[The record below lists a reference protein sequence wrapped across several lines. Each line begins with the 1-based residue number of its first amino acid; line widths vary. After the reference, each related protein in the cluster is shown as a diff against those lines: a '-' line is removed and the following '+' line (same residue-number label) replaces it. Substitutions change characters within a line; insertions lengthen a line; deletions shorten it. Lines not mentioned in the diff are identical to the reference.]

1 MVTCTA
7 LKTHDLRH
15 TVLRLRALRREAI
28 RREIL
33 RGGRIDLFASH
44 VLGYDIRSFH
54 QELITSQEAA
64 TDTCLQLAPRGFGK
78 STILTITRA
87 VYEILRN
94 PNVRIL
100 IAANTQLQA
109 EVFLREIKAHFERNE
124 RLREY
129 FGNFVSE
136 DKWDTREI
144 VVAPRTSTAKES
156 TITCVGVGGP
166 VASRHYDLIIAD
178 DLVDEENARTETQ
191 RERVKTWWYQTLLP
205 CGEPEGCIFVIGTRY
220 HHLDL
225 YGHLIRN
232 EYADKHQIIPAIAA
246 DGTTPWPEK
255 FSLEWLEERRR
266 QAGSII
272 FNAQYQNDTSLM
284 KGHIFREEWFRFYE
298 QEPDWSTMRFFIGV
312 SKVENSC
319 QCDASRPARPRGLRS
334 G

>member
-1 MVTCTA
+1 MWTMGRAQIQKRDRDARRSGKASGTRTNA
-7 LKTHDLRH
+7 DLRNA
-15 TVLRLRALRREAI
+15 VLRLRSLRREAV
-28 RREIL
+28 RREVL
-33 RGGRIDLFASH
+33 HGGHIDLLASH
-44 VLGYDIRSFH
+44 ILGYEVRPFHHHLISF
-54 QELITSQEAA
+54 QESVD
-64 TDTCLQLAPRGFGK
+64 DTCLQLAPRGYGK

-87 VYEILRN
+87 VFEILRN

-124 RLREY
+124 RVREY

-178 DLVDEENARTETQ
+178 DLIDEENARTETQ
-191 RERVKTWWYQTLLP
+191 RDRVKTWWYQTLLP
-205 CGEPEGCIFVIGTRY
+205 CCEPDGRIFVIGTRY

-225 YGHLIRN
+225 YGHLMRN
-232 EYADKHQIIPAIAA
+232 EHAEKYQIIPSLAA

-255 FSLEWLEERRR
+255 FSIEWLEERKR

-272 FNAQYQNDTSLM
+272 FN
-284 KGHIFREEWFRFYE
+284 
-298 QEPDWSTMRFFIGV
+298 
-312 SKVENSC
+312 
-319 QCDASRPARPRGLRS
+319 
-334 G
+334 

>member
-1 MVTCTA
+1 MIA
-7 LKTHDLRH
+7 
-15 TVLRLRALRREAI
+15 
-28 RREIL
+28 
-33 RGGRIDLFASH
+33 F
-44 VLGYDIRSFH
+44 
-54 QELITSQEAA
+54 QEAA
-64 TDTCLQLAPRGFGK
+64 SDTCLQLAPRGFGK

-166 VASRHYDLIIAD
+166 VASRDYDLIIAD

-191 RERVKTWWYQTLLP
+191 RERVRT
-205 CGEPEGCIFVIGTRY
+205 
-220 HHLDL
+220 
-225 YGHLIRN
+225 
-232 EYADKHQIIPAIAA
+232 
-246 DGTTPWPEK
+246 
-255 FSLEWLEERRR
+255 WLEAGDRRE
-266 QAGSII
+266 AV
-272 FNAQYQNDTSLM
+272 A
-284 KGHIFREEWFRFYE
+284 
-298 QEPDWSTMRFFIGV
+298 
-312 SKVENSC
+312 
-319 QCDASRPARPRGLRS
+319 
-334 G
+334 